1 MIKALATLATMA
13 AIATGFA
20 APAAHADPPIAC
32 TTQPGGAPIA
42 TPECNSCIM
51 AHLFDREGL
60 FHACLGGNP
69 GPVPPGL
76 AVIPNP

>member
-1 MIKALATLATMA
+1 VKRFLALMTFGALIA
-13 AIATGFA
+13 AAVP
-20 APAAHADPPIAC
+20 PAAHADPPIAC
-32 TTQPGGAPIA
+32 TTQPAGAPIA
-42 TPECNSCIM
+42 TPECNACIM